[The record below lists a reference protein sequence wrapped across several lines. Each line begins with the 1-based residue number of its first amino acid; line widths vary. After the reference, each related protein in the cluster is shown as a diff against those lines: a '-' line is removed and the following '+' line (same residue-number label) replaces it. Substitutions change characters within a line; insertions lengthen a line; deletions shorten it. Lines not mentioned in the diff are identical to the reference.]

1 MTHEIKH
8 FRERLHPSKPK
19 FKHFDLNL
27 ELEKESPDQDSEE
40 EEGSKELSL
49 QISPEE
55 NLILKSWS
63 PIEKKKFYSS
73 VARHSKLRPDLI
85 SRDIGTKSSSM
96 VSALIEI
103 YERLSVESSISQ
115 NSRFQDLS
123 MVEKNVKIMKLFPI
137 ATEVSKDWLEME
149 EKEALKLCMVET
161 EEGLTDYR
169 RGCGDRI
176 DEVKEILGNLL
187 DRVVDCLDFRGLD
200 SVYGR
205 VLKKSNMNNERSSLI
220 DPGF

>member
-63 PIEKKKFYSS
+63 PIEKKIFYSS